1 MYESIRGVVLNS
13 IKYNERHNIT
23 HIYTDRHGMM
33 AFLVP
38 QGKTAAAR
46 MRAALLMPL
55 GLVRFEAH
63 LKPGRDLHTLRDV
76 QRTHALQQLYADPVK
91 NAVGMFVCELLSHT
105 IQECEQNEPLFRFID
120 TSVRILDKLPHG
132 VANFHICFLY
142 HLGAFLGIEPDVST
156 YREGDWFD
164 MQAGTFGRFPDGGCH
179 HLEPEQARVIHL
191 LSRMTYAN
199 LHLFRFNRE
208 ERNRMLDVM
217 LSYYRLHQS
226 TLGTLRSPE
235 ILKQLFV

>member
-1 MYESIRGVVLNS
+1 
-13 IKYNERHNIT
+13 
-23 HIYTDRHGMM
+23 
-33 AFLVP
+33 
-38 QGKTAAAR
+38 
-46 MRAALLMPL
+46 
-55 GLVRFEAH
+55 
-63 LKPGRDLHTLRDV
+63 
-76 QRTHALQQLYADPVK
+76 
-91 NAVGMFVCELLSHT
+91 
-105 IQECEQNEPLFRFID
+105 
-120 TSVRILDKLPHG
+120 
-132 VANFHICFLY
+132 
-142 HLGAFLGIEPDVST
+142 
-156 YREGDWFD
+156 

-179 HLEPEQARVIHL
+179 HLEPEQARVIYL